1 MWRKQSLIFAPSANT
16 GWIRSHAQVPT
27 VDSEITDRL
36 RVYFGT
42 RLDNNRTVTT
52 FLEVDVDNPGQVL
65 YVHDRPVL
73 GLGEIGCFDDC
84 GAMPSCIVNVDGRK
98 FLYYTGW
105 NTSTTVPYRNS
116 IGVAVSDDGGQTFKR
131 LSQGPI
137 LDRAFNEPHFCAT
150 PFVIYEDGG
159 WRMWYLSCTTWHIV
173 DGRPEPQYLIR
184 QAESDDG
191 IVWRRLGVALNYE
204 TADEA
209 LARPWVVLAKNG
221 YEMWYC
227 QRSIRGYRSD
237 RPSTYRIRRAF
248 SEDGYLWKRD
258 EQRISFPTSKTGW
271 DSEMTA
277 YPAVWNHAGQRY
289 LFYNGNGFGQ
299 SGFGFATWKR
309 D

>member
-1 MWRKQSLIFAPSANT
+1 MWQKQSIVFAPCAAT

-27 VDSEITDRL
+27 IDSEITDRV

-52 FLEVDVDNPGQVL
+52 YLEVDADNPARVL

-73 GLGEIGCFDDC
+73 GLGELGCFDDC

-98 FLYYTGW
+98 LLYYTGW

-116 IGVAVSDDGGQTFKR
+116 IGVAVSDDGGLTFER
-131 LSQGPI
+131 LYPGPI
-137 LDRAFNEPHFCAT
+137 LDRTFDEPHFCAT
-150 PFVIYEDGG
+150 PYVMREDGV
-159 WRMWYLSCTTWHIV
+159 WRMWYLSCTKWHTV

-191 IVWRRLGVALNYE
+191 IVWRRLGVALDY
-204 TADEA
+204 AASDEA
-209 LARPWVVLAKNG
+209 LARPWVVRSNDG

-237 RPSTYRIRRAF
+237 RQSTYRIRRAV
-248 SEDGYLWKRD
+248 SENGRLWQRD
-258 EQRISFPTSKTGW
+258 ALGVSLPASETGW

-277 YPAVWNHAGQRY
+277 YPAVWSHAGRRF

-299 SGFGFATWKR
+299 SGFGFARWKPN
-309 D
+309 